1 MHCLSSGGQKPEI
14 LVLAGWLLL
23 RAVGENLLQA
33 CPLDPGGLLAIFG
46 APWLLLHPPHLCLQL
61 YMGF

>member
-1 MHCLSSGGQKPEI
+1 MHGLSSGGQKAEI
-14 LVLAGWLLL
+14 WCWQGWLLL

-46 APWLLLHPPHLCLQL
+46 APWLLHPPHLCLQL